1 MSAIQIDADTL
12 RKFHSSLASPQHK
25 GFTDAQLHTLYTQES
40 GKALPPDVTEDKFRS
55 TIKLY
60 EAIAPQVSAD
70 EFVAWQQ
77 TGELP
82 VVKLTPQQM
91 EQLHG
96 GLLGSAVSGAMCV
109 AVITLELV
117 VIAAIA
123 ING

>member
-1 MSAIQIDADTL
+1 MATAVDTDTL
-12 RKFHSSLASPQHK
+12 RNFHKTLANPQHK
-25 GFTDAQLHTLYTQES
+25 AFTDAQLHKLFSEGS
-40 GKALPPDVTEDKFRS
+40 GKAIPADVTEDKFRS

-60 EAIAPQVSAD
+60 EAIAPQVTAD

-82 VVKLTPQQM
+82 VVKLSPQQM

-96 GLLGSAVSGAMCV
+96 GFLGSAVSGGMCV